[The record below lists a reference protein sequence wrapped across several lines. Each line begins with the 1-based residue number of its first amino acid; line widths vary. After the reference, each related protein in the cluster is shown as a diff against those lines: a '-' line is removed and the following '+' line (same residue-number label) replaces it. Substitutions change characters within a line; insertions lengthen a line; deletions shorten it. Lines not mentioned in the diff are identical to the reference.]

1 MWTAVLAGAAGCYL
15 FKLAGLSIPDRVLA
29 GDRIRQLAA
38 LLPVALLT
46 ALIVVQALTSGP
58 RLVLDPRAAGLL
70 AAAVAVLLRAPF
82 LLVVAVAA
90 ATAAI
95 LRAVLG

>member
-1 MWTAVLAGAAGCYL
+1 MWTAVLLGAAGCYL

-29 GDRIRQLAA
+29 GERIRQLAA

-46 ALIVVQALTSGP
+46 ALIVIQTFTSGP

-70 AAAVAVLLRAPF
+70 AAGVAVLLRAPF
-82 LLVVAVAA
+82 LLVVAVGA
-90 ATAAI
+90 ATAAV
-95 LRAVLG
+95 LRALT